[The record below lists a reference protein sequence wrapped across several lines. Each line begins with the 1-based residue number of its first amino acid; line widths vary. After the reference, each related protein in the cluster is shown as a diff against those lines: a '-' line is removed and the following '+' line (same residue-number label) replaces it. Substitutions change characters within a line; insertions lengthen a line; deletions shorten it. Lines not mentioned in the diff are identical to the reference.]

1 MLFSAT
7 FVAPWH
13 IGASDVADVATFAPL
28 SSAEG
33 LVNAREYAVRPNE
46 TRSSARGADDVV
58 AQARPCPVNPFSPP
72 RWVHPGIGMVLKAFG
87 GICPARVPARLDKG
101 HATREGSYTFS
112 LWARLQLSIC
122 GGGNMYVMFAR
133 LILASRKT
141 LVRWTTSGVSGG
153 RGLGKW
159 KQRTRGEIL
168 SFRKVGGQP
177 HRTSCESIAESRR
190 LLSAAIFPRDGR
202 ALRC

>member
-101 HATREGSYTFS
+101 HATREGSYFLVMGATAVIYLRRWQHVCHVCPPYPRIAQDACALDNVGRFWRKGSWKMEATDPWGNS
-112 LWARLQLSIC
+112 L
-122 GGGNMYVMFAR
+122 F
-133 LILASRKT
+133 
-141 LVRWTTSGVSGG
+141 
-153 RGLGKW
+153 
-159 KQRTRGEIL
+159 
-168 SFRKVGGQP
+168 P
-177 HRTSCESIAESRR
+177 ESRR
-190 LLSAAIFPRDGR
+190 AAASNVVRVDR
-202 ALRC
+202 